1 MFLNLFL
8 FQDALKQLE
17 EEEKLKEQEKLEK
30 ILQQERESSQQ
41 EESEKQTTE
50 VSVSEDSLPSEESK
64 TVVENT
70 SITTSSQIKQE
81 TVLVQQEQPEPKME
95 EQQGIQRIESADR
108 ELEGAT
114 LATDDSD
121 WNKIPES
128 MRTAPVERTL
138 EHQLTSQS
146 TFQGILF

>member
-1 MFLNLFL
+1 MSLS
-8 FQDALKQLE
+8 D
-17 EEEKLKEQEKLEK
+17 
-30 ILQQERESSQQ
+30 
-41 EESEKQTTE
+41 
-50 VSVSEDSLPSEESK
+50 DSLPSEESK

-95 EQQGIQRIESADR
+95 EQQGIKRIESADR

-128 MRTAPVERTL
+128 LRTAPV

-146 TFQGILF
+146 TFQGTVF

>member
-1 MFLNLFL
+1 M
-8 FQDALKQLE
+8 
-17 EEEKLKEQEKLEK
+17 KEQEKLEK
-30 ILQQERESSQQ
+30 ILQRERESTQQ

-50 VSVSEDSLPSEESK
+50 VSLSEDSLPSEESK

-70 SITTSSQIKQE
+70 SVTTSSQIQQE
-81 TVLVQQEQPEPKME
+81 TVLAKQVQQGATKMAEQE
-95 EQQGIQRIESADR
+95 GIQRMESADR

-121 WNKIPES
+121 WNKFPES
-128 MRTAPVERTL
+128 LQTAPVEHTL

-146 TFQGILF
+146 TFQGRVYIKQIAYFFSFKMKLIT